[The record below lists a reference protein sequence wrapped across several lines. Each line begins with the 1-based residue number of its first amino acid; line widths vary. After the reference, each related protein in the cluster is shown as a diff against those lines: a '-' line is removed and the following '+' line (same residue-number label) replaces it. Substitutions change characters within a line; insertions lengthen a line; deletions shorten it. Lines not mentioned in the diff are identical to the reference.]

1 MSRQLQ
7 RLLPALR
14 SARRRP
20 VAWRLASTTAASER
34 DEAKPRSFASRLK
47 DVGVGFAANASR
59 SKEEKQV
66 NLAKGITGGLPDFV
80 EEWTPDLFRKVGKGL
95 GVAAVASWPLAF
107 HHDISLLVPLLA
119 SGATVGYWKI
129 GLDDL
134 KQTSSALPKNFPV
147 LIHLRYILESI
158 RPEIQQYFIEADESQ
173 GQVPFTRAMRS
184 TIYQRAKGAQDT
196 RALGTRRNVYGEGFE
211 WANHSMFPVS
221 HADVED
227 RVTIGGS
234 RCAQP
239 YSASLLNISAMSFG
253 ALSANAIEALN
264 RGAARGGFYHNTGE
278 GGISRFHLSGGDVV
292 WNVGTGYFGCGKT
305 IDDEGTRAFCP
316 DQFKENATK
325 EQVKMIEIKLSQG
338 AKPAHGGILP
348 AAKITSLIAE
358 ARGLGDGPWLTDCA
372 SPPRHSAFGSPAE
385 LIQFVQQLREL
396 SGGKPIGFKLCVGQ
410 PHEFAALCH
419 AMLDANVAPDF
430 VTVDGTE
437 GGTGAAPP
445 EFQDSIGMPLAEG
458 LRIVDG
464 FLTGAGLRDEV
475 KVIAAGK
482 IYNGFSL
489 VRTLALG
496 ADATNCARGMMF
508 ALGCIQALKCNTNKC
523 PTGIATQDASL
534 SSSLHVPTKE
544 VRVANFHRATVHAA
558 REIIGAVGVKRGR
571 DVSQDHIFKRRDGVQ
586 VRSLSEVHTN
596 YFAKLKAGQ
605 LLTEEGLAETSPI
618 MRRWWRDGYDAH
630 TASQDRAMAA

>member
-1 MSRQLQ
+1 M
-7 RLLPALR
+7 RLLTACIVATAL
-14 SARRRP
+14 SAVTAKKKKKRRRDADDATPAAPPTTPAAPAAAPPAKMKTQDNPTGATRLFMGNLPWSITDDQLAEACGCELKAIKRITDKESGKFYGSVFVEASDAAAAGAAVKKSGQDVGGRP
-20 VAWRLASTTAASER
+20 VKMSGSASSMVDVSLELDVASSTATITLSGPA
-34 DEAKPRSFASRLK
+34 AVWF
-47 DVGVGFAANASR
+47 GVGFAANASR

-305 IDDEGTRAFCP
+305 IDDKGTRAFCP
-316 DQFKENATK
+316 DQFRENATK

-338 AKPAHGGILP
+338 LCGNQPVRRVHRQFFTK
-348 AAKITSLIAE
+348 SF
-358 ARGLGDGPWLTDCA
+358 LGDEVAVLTRSSGEEPA
-372 SPPRHSAFGSPAE
+372 SSRHRA
-385 LIQFVQQLREL
+385 
-396 SGGKPIGFKLCVGQ
+396 GGR
-410 PHEFAALCH
+410 
-419 AMLDANVAPDF
+419 
-430 VTVDGTE
+430 VDGVE
-437 GGTGAAPP
+437 D
-445 EFQDSIGMPLAEG
+445 DSAIQQ
-458 LRIVDG
+458 
-464 FLTGAGLRDEV
+464 
-475 KVIAAGK
+475 
-482 IYNGFSL
+482 N
-489 VRTLALG
+489 
-496 ADATNCARGMMF
+496 AT
-508 ALGCIQALKCNTNKC
+508 
-523 PTGIATQDASL
+523 
-534 SSSLHVPTKE
+534 
-544 VRVANFHRATVHAA
+544 
-558 REIIGAVGVKRGR
+558 
-571 DVSQDHIFKRRDGVQ
+571 
-586 VRSLSEVHTN
+586 
-596 YFAKLKAGQ
+596 
-605 LLTEEGLAETSPI
+605 
-618 MRRWWRDGYDAH
+618 
-630 TASQDRAMAA
+630 